1 MGGAPTPNDAL
12 AVRRLANVL
21 ESIIVPDMSRGTGR
35 ASLKYRANRTCSLLI
50 VPITGASS
58 STDEPPVRRA
68 IATLAVFRPRRI
80 IRWRHLLRYSGTLRT
95 VTCIFESNGRELA
108 ASEITTER
116 TQCQTLASAKLVLCQ
131 VAALELANDLLDLG
145 NVSVRPTAF

>member
-1 MGGAPTPNDAL
+1 VNL
-12 AVRRLANVL
+12 ASVL

-50 VPITGASS
+50 AHHWRIIQYRRTASW
-58 STDEPPVRRA
+58 RA
-68 IATLAVFRPRRI
+68 IAALAVFRPRRI
-80 IRWRHLLRYSGTLRT
+80 IRWRHLLRYSGTLHT

-108 ASEITTER
+108 ASQITNEC

-131 VAALELANDLLDLG
+131 VTALELANDLLDLG
-145 NVSVRPTAF
+145 SRTPTSSPPYLLVFDH